1 MTGTILS
8 SLSVTPGAAAPA
20 GGSWILAAAAPAA
33 GGLGSLLTSPVVPM
47 VLMFAVFYV
56 VLILPMRKRQRAL
69 QQQIDNLKKGDRVVT
84 NGGLYGEVAAIEPT
98 VVLLKV
104 ADNVRLRVAKSAIAG
119 LEGDGDKGAK

>member
-1 MTGTILS
+1 MIGTILVPFT
-8 SLSVTPGAAAPA
+8 SLAAAP
-20 GGSWILAAAAPAA
+20 SP
-33 GGLGSLLTSPVVPM
+33 GGLGSALAGPLVPM

-56 VLILPMRKRQRAL
+56 VLILPMRKRQRTL

-98 VVLLKV
+98 VVLLKI
-104 ADNVRLRVAKSAIAG
+104 ADNVRVRVAKSAISG